1 MRKGFA
7 SMSGRL
13 FSGAR
18 ARRAAWLTLVA
29 AAGAAVACSSNN
41 TPPPDSFASITMG
54 PGAGDACPFASN
66 VSGYLEVGTA
76 TADKPTTVADGA
88 QSGDNGVASVT
99 CTVHPQGNG
108 FDIQLSVQV
117 NGTYGGSLV
126 ITSPQGMGA
135 VTASSSSGITAA
147 VSSVK
152 EADSF
157 SATNCTITYEY
168 MGAAVPVSPPI
179 AAGRIW
185 GHLSCPQAVV
195 QGGQMTTGPDG
206 GPTTA
211 SCAAEGDFL
220 FENCSQ

>member
-1 MRKGFA
+1 MTDSTETKTANSRTPSHFTYNVRNRKG
-7 SMSGRL
+7 
-13 FSGAR
+13 
-18 ARRAAWLTLVA
+18 
-29 AAGAAVACSSNN
+29 
-41 TPPPDSFASITMG
+41 
-54 PGAGDACPFASN
+54 
-66 VSGYLEVGTA
+66 
-76 TADKPTTVADGA
+76 
-88 QSGDNGVASVT
+88 GDNYWIRIGSAWA
-99 CTVHPQGNG
+99 HADGNG